1 MEHFFMRLAEVVV
14 EVRCNYA
21 STREFCKQYIV
32 DELNSA
38 KCQVLVTTDDIMLE
52 RQKAVKEY
60 GDDAGQFSD
69 SYLETLAVYRQIAT
83 QMPAQ
88 DVILMHGSVIAVDG
102 EGYLFT
108 APSGTGKSTHSRLW
122 REVFGDRAY
131 MVNDD
136 KPLLRVKEDGSVMVY
151 GTPWDGKHRLSNNVG
166 VPLKG
171 ICVLAQGKENHIRK
185 MGITEVFPT
194 ILQQV
199 YRPKDRTDVM
209 RQTLDILNHL
219 LKVGIWRL
227 ECTISKEA
235 VRLSYE
241 AMSGKELV

>member
-1 MEHFFMRLAEVVV
+1 MEHFFVRLAEIDV
-14 EVRCNYA
+14 EVKCNYA
-21 STREFCKQYIV
+21 STKEFCKQYIV
-32 DELNSA
+32 EQPIDV
-38 KCQVLVTTDDIMLE
+38 KCKVCISPENILLE
-52 RQKAVKEY
+52 RQKAEKEY
-60 GDDAGQFSD
+60 GENAVQFSEA
-69 SYLETLAVYRQIAT
+69 YLETLAVYRQIAT
-83 QMPAQ
+83 QMPAHG
-88 DVILMHGSVIAVDG
+88 VILVHGSVIAVDD

-122 REVFGDRAY
+122 RETFGDRAY

-136 KPLLRVKEDGSVMVY
+136 KPLLRLNEDGSVIVY

-185 MGITEVFPT
+185 MGITEVFST